1 MCEPIYQ
8 LEGITLWTCPTLIRC
23 PSVSNLTDIYR
34 NNSNNTP
41 ITEAISPN
49 HTQVQNESRIS
60 LKTTSNSTRVNSTR
74 VNSTRVNSTRVN
86 STRINSTLVN
96 STRINSTLV
105 NSTRVNQSDPT
116 DPIHPLPKP
125 SIPKPSIIYLRHNIY
140 NNSNTS
146 LGNTT
151 CLCDLSQLAWLHSLW
166 VVPVLFVILLVLIRK
181 YRRPQ
186 QIRNIY
192 IPRVTTGLT
201 RSRSWPQI
209 RLAETVHIVPASD
222 PGNVSERGVFLTG
235 IL

>member
-8 LEGITLWTCPTLIRC
+8 FKGITLWTCPSLIRC
-23 PSVSNLTDIYR
+23 PSVSNLTAIYR
-34 NNSNNTP
+34 NSSNNTP
-41 ITEAISPN
+41 ITEAISLN
-49 HTQVQNESRIS
+49 HTQVQNESSIY
-60 LKTTSNSTRVNSTR
+60 LKTTSNSTLV
-74 VNSTRVNSTRVN
+74 
-86 STRINSTLVN
+86 NSTLVN
-96 STRINSTLV
+96 STT
-105 NSTRVNQSDPT
+105 NQSDPT
-116 DPIHPLPKP
+116 DPIRPLPKP
-125 SIPKPSIIYLRHNIY
+125 SIPSPHIIYLRHNIY

-209 RLAETVHIVPASD
+209 REAETIHIVPASD
-222 PGNVSERGVFLTG
+222 PGNVSERGVILTG
-235 IL
+235 VL

>member
-8 LEGITLWTCPTLIRC
+8 LEGITLWTCPTVIRC
-23 PSVSNLTDIYR
+23 HSVFNLTDIYR

-49 HTQVQNESRIS
+49 HTQVQNESS
-60 LKTTSNSTRVNSTR
+60 LYRREAPTSNSTTNSTTNPTT
-74 VNSTRVNSTRVN
+74 NSTTNPTTNSTTN
-86 STRINSTLVN
+86 STTYSTTNSTTN
-96 STRINSTLV
+96 PTT
-105 NSTRVNQSDPT
+105 NQSDPT
-116 DPIHPLPKP
+116 DPILPKP
-125 SIPKPSIIYLRHNIY
+125 STPSPIYLRHNIY

-186 QIRNIY
+186 QIKNIY

-201 RSRSWPQI
+201 RSRSWPQM
-209 RLAETVHIVPASD
+209 REAEPVHIVPASD
-222 PGNVSERGVFLTG
+222 PGNISERDVFLTG

>member
-8 LEGITLWTCPTLIRC
+8 LEGITLWTCPTVFRC
-23 PSVSNLTDIYR
+23 HSVFNLTDIYR

-49 HTQVQNESRIS
+49 HTQVQNESS
-60 LKTTSNSTRVNSTR
+60 LYRREAPTSNSTTNSTT
-74 VNSTRVNSTRVN
+74 NPTT
-86 STRINSTLVN
+86 
-96 STRINSTLV
+96 
-105 NSTRVNQSDPT
+105 NQSDPT
-116 DPIHPLPKP
+116 DPILPKP
-125 SIPKPSIIYLRHNIY
+125 STPSPIYLRHNIY

-186 QIRNIY
+186 QIKNIY

-201 RSRSWPQI
+201 RSRSWPQM
-209 RLAETVHIVPASD
+209 REAEPVHIVPASD
-222 PGNVSERGVFLTG
+222 PGNISERDVFLTG